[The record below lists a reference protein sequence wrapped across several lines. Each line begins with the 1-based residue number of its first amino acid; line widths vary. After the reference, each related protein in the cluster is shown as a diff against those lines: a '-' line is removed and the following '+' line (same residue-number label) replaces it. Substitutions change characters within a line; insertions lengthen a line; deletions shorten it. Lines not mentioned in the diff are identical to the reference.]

1 MTTHA
6 IDADVYTRVHA
17 ELATNFRRTGAS
29 KHDPAK
35 RLLEDRESIDGWL
48 VKLDKRHKNLRTGGL
63 RGIIFDQ
70 EACKRILRDTGVTD
84 MGTLRDRIADAIV
97 RHRGHALG
105 VVESTTV
112 AADPSSSEDG
122 SASSGNTKS
131 VAEDNGAM
139 RRGRWLDRD
148 RSRSRSRSRS
158 IAGRSENGAEVVT
171 PAQAH
176 AQRGQKSTQDVT
188 NAAMEV
194 LYPRPSRRVIYDAAI
209 AVMSTGVDN
218 MDAAEKRGKWA
229 ALMAPSGP
237 IKPSPAMRKL
247 ILAAS
252 GVIMGTPWNPEDVIE
267 LDTNLLTARVAHK
280 LAEHTDMGRVSLAL
294 RIIRRVAHMPGA
306 DLPTILECG
315 VDDVR
320 AKMRDAHNTMFSWE
334 MQWGPDNVRR
344 VPEPWIAD
352 VCKTALRLLDDLL

>member
-158 IAGRSENGAEVVT
+158 IAGRSENGYDWDIDHETIKWIRDDEEVEAPT
-171 PAQAH
+171 YAY
-176 AQRGQKSTQDVT
+176 D
-188 NAAMEV
+188 
-194 LYPRPSRRVIYDAAI
+194 PRVCWIEDHRSSSATIWFHRRSGSRYF
-209 AVMSTGVDN
+209 
-218 MDAAEKRGKWA
+218 
-229 ALMAPSGP
+229 
-237 IKPSPAMRKL
+237 
-247 ILAAS
+247 AS
-252 GVIMGTPWNPEDVIE
+252 GGW
-267 LDTNLLTARVAHK
+267 
-280 LAEHTDMGRVSLAL
+280 
-294 RIIRRVAHMPGA
+294 
-306 DLPTILECG
+306 
-315 VDDVR
+315 
-320 AKMRDAHNTMFSWE
+320 
-334 MQWGPDNVRR
+334 
-344 VPEPWIAD
+344 
-352 VCKTALRLLDDLL
+352 